1 MFQLLKTILRLNS
14 NRPFM
19 ALYYILCIY
28 IYIHGIVLYIIHILY
43 IVVINSVVWLQP
55 HHRINHNDVL

>member
-28 IYIHGIVLYIIHILY
+28 IYIYIYMALYYTLYIYYTSL
-43 IVVINSVVWLQP
+43 
-55 HHRINHNDVL
+55 